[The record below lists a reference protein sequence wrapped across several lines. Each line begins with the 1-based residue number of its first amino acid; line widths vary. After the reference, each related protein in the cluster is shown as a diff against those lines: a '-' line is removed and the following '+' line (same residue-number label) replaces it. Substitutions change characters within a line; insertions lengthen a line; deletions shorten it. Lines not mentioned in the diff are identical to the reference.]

1 MTLKS
6 KPVQTKL
13 GILMK
18 SEGSIGIILAL
29 LMCLFL
35 MTSCSKFAKNENQKD
50 GGQKAIASKSG
61 TDYYDHSEEQE
72 QPQLVMKLFVNLGM
86 DDYYRVLDLTGNTVT
101 YSYYNYENSDAPE
114 LDQKTVPFDEIL
126 KVENDVR
133 QFLMFMY
140 LIDESNEIKLDMS
153 DDFINQ
159 VENNPDFREN
169 LGKVLNKPF
178 NMKLLNNTITPQ
190 DIEEAVCSAPRCQD
204 TISKILSYIFLPS
217 FVSF

>member
-1 MTLKS
+1 
-6 KPVQTKL
+6 
-13 GILMK
+13 
-18 SEGSIGIILAL
+18 
-29 LMCLFL
+29 
-35 MTSCSKFAKNENQKD
+35 
-50 GGQKAIASKSG
+50 
-61 TDYYDHSEEQE
+61 
-72 QPQLVMKLFVNLGM
+72 
-86 DDYYRVLDLTGNTVT
+86 
-101 YSYYNYENSDAPE
+101 
-114 LDQKTVPFDEIL
+114 VPFDEIL

-190 DIEEAVCSAPRCQD
+190 DIEEAV
-204 TISKILSYIFLPS
+204 KGN
-217 FVSF
+217 

>member
-1 MTLKS
+1 
-6 KPVQTKL
+6 
-13 GILMK
+13 
-18 SEGSIGIILAL
+18 
-29 LMCLFL
+29 MCLFL

-190 DIEEAVCSAPRCQD
+190 DIEEAV
-204 TISKILSYIFLPS
+204 KGN
-217 FVSF
+217 